1 MVIVLLFQ
9 IYWGLVL
16 CQSTSSSVFGK
27 FPYCIK
33 FRQEENVF
41 VFVKFYCHAVLSL
54 QIFPSTIVANPT
66 FDNTFLKFSLDF
78 LLQKWLEKVLEF
90 PTLTHI
96 FNELVCLC
104 LQV

>member
-1 MVIVLLFQ
+1 MVIVLLLQ

-54 QIFPSTIVANPT
+54 QIFPSTIVANPK

-78 LLQKWLEKVLEF
+78 LLQTWFDKVLEF
-90 PTLTHI
+90 PSLTYI
-96 FNELVCLC
+96 FNELVCLY
-104 LQV
+104 L